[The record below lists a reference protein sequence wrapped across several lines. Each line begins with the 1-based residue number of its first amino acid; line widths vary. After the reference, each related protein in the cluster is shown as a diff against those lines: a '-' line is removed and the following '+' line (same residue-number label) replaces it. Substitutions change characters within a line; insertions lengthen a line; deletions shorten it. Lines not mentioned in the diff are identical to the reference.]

1 MREFH
6 PKFFPLLLSCLVM
19 GCAATIE
26 KRFFPKPTETEM
38 AKEVARLGQTDVR
51 QVASRPVATGSL
63 WPADDHVFFYADKKA
78 LRVGDIITVRIV
90 ESAQASNTADT
101 DLSRSSSANASFST
115 FFGKKKFLNLF
126 KLGEDL
132 LTTSSENNHQGAGST
147 TRSGELTA
155 TMTAVVR
162 DVLPNGN
169 LVVQGT
175 REVLVNHEQQFITLT
190 GIVRPLDVDRDN
202 VVLSTQL
209 ADASITIGGLG
220 VVADKQRSGWG
231 TWFFDFVWPF

>member
-1 MREFH
+1 MTGKTSVFLL
-6 PKFFPLLLSCLVM
+6 PLFVL
-19 GCAATIE
+19 GCSATVE
-26 KRFFPKPTETEM
+26 KRFFPKPTEVDM
-38 AKEVARLGQTDVR
+38 AKEITRLGQTEVR
-51 QVASRPVATGSL
+51 PQSGRPAAVGSL

-101 DLSRSSSANASFST
+101 DLSRSSSTNASLST

-132 LTTSSENNHQGAGST
+132 MTSSSENTHQGSGST
-147 TRSGELTA
+147 TRSGQLTA

-162 DVLPNGN
+162 EVLPNGN

-209 ADASITIGGLG
+209 ADANITIGGLG

-231 TWFFDFVWPF
+231 TWLFDFVWPF

>member
-1 MREFH
+1 M
-6 PKFFPLLLSCLVM
+6 KFGISLLLLSLVSV
-19 GCAATIE
+19 GCSTSVE
-26 KRFFPKPTETEM
+26 KRFFPKPTE
-38 AKEVARLGQTDVR
+38 ANLAQEVARLGQTNVGP
-51 QVASRPVATGSL
+51 QTSRPVAVGSL
-63 WPADDHVFFYADKKA
+63 WPADDHVFFYGDKKA

-101 DLSRSSSANASFST
+101 DLSRSSSIKAGLSS

-126 KLGEDL
+126 KLDEDL
-132 LTTSSENNHQGAGST
+132 LTSSADSMHQGSGST
-147 TRSGELTA
+147 TRSGQLTA
-155 TMTAVVR
+155 VMTAVVR
-162 DVLPNGN
+162 EVLPNGN

-190 GIVRPLDVDRDN
+190 GIVRPLDVNRDN

-231 TWFFDFVWPF
+231 TWLFDFVWPF

>member
-1 MREFH
+1 M
-6 PKFFPLLLSCLVM
+6 
-19 GCAATIE
+19 
-26 KRFFPKPTETEM
+26 
-38 AKEVARLGQTDVR
+38 
-51 QVASRPVATGSL
+51 
-63 WPADDHVFFYADKKA
+63 
-78 LRVGDIITVRIV
+78 GDIITVRIV

-132 LTTSSENNHQGAGST
+132 LTTSSENNHQGSGST
-147 TRSGELTA
+147 TRSGQLTA
-155 TMTAVVR
+155 AMTAVVR
-162 DVLPNGN
+162 EVLPNGN

-190 GIVRPLDVDRDN
+190 GIVRPLDIDRDN

-209 ADASITIGGLG
+209 ADANITIGGLG

>member
-1 MREFH
+1 LEQ
-6 PKFFPLLLSCLVM
+6 
-19 GCAATIE
+19 
-26 KRFFPKPTETEM
+26 
-38 AKEVARLGQTDVR
+38 EVIRLGQTNVGS
-51 QVASRPVATGSL
+51 QVSRPVAVGSL
-63 WPADDHVFFYADKKA
+63 WPADDHVFFYGDKKA

-101 DLSRSSSANASFST
+101 DLSRNSSIKAGLST
-115 FFGKKKFLNLF
+115 FFGKKNFLNLF
-126 KLGEDL
+126 KLDKEL
-132 LTTSSENNHQGAGST
+132 LASSAENTHQGSGST
-147 TRSGELTA
+147 TRSGQLTA

-162 DVLPNGN
+162 EVLANGN

-190 GIVRPLDVDRDN
+190 GIVRPLDVDRGN

-231 TWFFDFVWPF
+231 TWLFDFMWPF

>member
-1 MREFH
+1 M
-6 PKFFPLLLSCLVM
+6 KLSILGIVLAIFSA
-19 GCAATIE
+19 GCGTMIE
-26 KRFFPKPTETEM
+26 KRFFPKPTDVEMGREVSRLSHTETLNYNQQP
-38 AKEVARLGQTDVR
+38 V
-51 QVASRPVATGSL
+51 SRGSL
-63 WPADDHVFFYADKKA
+63 WPAGDQVFFYADKKA

-90 ESAQASNTADT
+90 ESAAASNTADT
-101 DLSRSSSANASFST
+101 DLSRKSSIHAGLST

-126 KLGEDL
+126 KLGDEVL
-132 LTTSSENNHQGAGST
+132 SSQSDNSHTGSGST

-155 TMTAVVR
+155 IMTAVVR
-162 DVLPNGN
+162 EVLPNGN

-190 GIVRPLDVDRDN
+190 GIVRPHDISRDN

-209 ADASITIGGLG
+209 ADANISIGGLG

-231 TWFFDFVWPF
+231 TWIFDFIWPF

>member
-1 MREFH
+1 MMMCGFLGIILS
-6 PKFFPLLLSCLVM
+6 LLI
-19 GCAATIE
+19 GCSASIE
-26 KRFFPKPTETEM
+26 KRFFPKPTEAEL
-38 AKEVARLGQTDVR
+38 AQEVTRLGQTNVGK
-51 QVASRPVATGSL
+51 QGSRPTTVGSL
-63 WPADDHVFFYADKKA
+63 WPADDHVFLFGDKKA
-78 LRVGDIITVRIV
+78 LRVGDILTVRIV

-101 DLSRSSSANASFST
+101 DLSRSSSIKAGLST

-126 KLGEDL
+126 KLDEDVL
-132 LTTSSENNHQGAGST
+132 ASSAENAHQGSGST
-147 TRSGELTA
+147 TRSGQLTA

-162 DVLPNGN
+162 EVLPNGN

-231 TWFFDFVWPF
+231 TWVFDFIWPF

>member
-1 MREFH
+1 MKH
-6 PKFFPLLLSCLVM
+6 WLAALSMLLVAT
-19 GCAATIE
+19 GCSSAIE
-26 KRFFPKPTETEM
+26 KRFFPKPTEAELSQ
-38 AKEVARLGQTDVR
+38 EVMRLGQTNVGE
-51 QVASRPVATGSL
+51 QVSRPVAMGSL
-63 WPADDHVFFYADKKA
+63 WPADDHVFFYGDKKA

-101 DLSRSSSANASFST
+101 DLSRNSSIKAGVST
-115 FFGKKKFLNLF
+115 FFGKRKFLNLF
-126 KLGEDL
+126 KLDEDL
-132 LTTSSENNHQGAGST
+132 LASSAQNSHQGSGST
-147 TRSGELTA
+147 TRSGQLTA

-190 GIVRPLDVDRDN
+190 GIVRPLDIDRDN

-231 TWFFDFVWPF
+231 TWLFDFIWPF

>member
-1 MREFH
+1 MKYR
-6 PKFFPLLLSCLVM
+6 FFAFLLSLLMM
-19 GCAATIE
+19 GCSATIE
-26 KRFFPKPTETEM
+26 KRFFPKPTEAEL
-38 AKEVARLGQTDVR
+38 AQEVTRLGQTNVAP
-51 QVASRPVATGSL
+51 QVSRPVAAGSL
-63 WPADDHVFFYADKKA
+63 WPADDHVFFYGDKKA

-101 DLSRSSSANASFST
+101 DLSRNSSIKAGLST

-126 KLGEDL
+126 KLDEDL
-132 LTTSSENNHQGAGST
+132 LASSAENTHQGSGST
-147 TRSGELTA
+147 TRSGQLTA

-162 DVLPNGN
+162 EVLPNGN

-190 GIVRPLDVDRDN
+190 GIVRPLDVDREN
-202 VVLSTQL
+202 IVLSTQL

-231 TWFFDFVWPF
+231 TWLFDFIWPF

>member
-1 MREFH
+1 MRYGVAA
-6 PKFFPLLLSCLVM
+6 LLTSLLTM
-19 GCAATIE
+19 GCAAAVE
-26 KRFFPKPTETEM
+26 KRFFPKPTEAELVQ
-38 AKEVARLGQTDVR
+38 EVVRLGQTNVGP
-51 QVASRPVATGSL
+51 QASRPVAMGSL
-63 WPADDHVFFYADKKA
+63 WPADDHVFFYGDKKA

-90 ESAQASNTADT
+90 ENAQASNTADT
-101 DLSRSSSANASFST
+101 DLSRNSSIKAGLST

-126 KLGEDL
+126 KLDEDL
-132 LTTSSENNHQGAGST
+132 LASSTQNTHQGSGST
-147 TRSGELTA
+147 TRSGQLTA

-162 DVLPNGN
+162 EVLPNGN

-190 GIVRPLDVDRDN
+190 GIVRPVDVDRDN

-231 TWFFDFVWPF
+231 SWLFDFVWPF

>member
-1 MREFH
+1 MRL
-6 PKFFPLLLSCLVM
+6 PVILLGLAIGAA
-19 GCAATIE
+19 GCGTMVE
-26 KRFFPKPTETEM
+26 KRFFPKPTDAEMGREVSRLSQTET
-38 AKEVARLGQTDVR
+38 VQYNQQPV
-51 QVASRPVATGSL
+51 SRGSL
-63 WPADDHVFFYADKKA
+63 WPAGDQLYFYADKKA
-78 LRVGDIITVRIV
+78 LRVGDIITVRII
-90 ESAQASNTADT
+90 ESAAANNTADT

-126 KLGEDL
+126 KLGDDL
-132 LTTSSENNHQGAGST
+132 LNTTSENAHKGAGST
-147 TRSGELTA
+147 TRSGQLTA

-162 DVLPNGN
+162 EVLPNGN

-190 GIVRPLDVDRDN
+190 GIARPQDISRDN

-209 ADASITIGGLG
+209 ADANITIGGLG

-231 TWFFDFVWPF
+231 TWIFDWVWPF

>member
-1 MREFH
+1 MKRQI
-6 PKFFPLLLSCLVM
+6 SLVALFVVNI
-19 GCAATIE
+19 GCAQMIE
-26 KRFFPKPTETEM
+26 KRFFPKPTDGEM
-38 AKEVARLGQTDVR
+38 AQEVSRLGQTEVKT
-51 QVASRPVATGSL
+51 QNALPAAPGSL
-63 WPADDHVFFYADKKA
+63 WPADDRVFFYADKKA
-78 LRVGDIITVRIV
+78 LRVGDIITVRII

-101 DLSRSSSANASFST
+101 DLSRTSSANASFST

-126 KLGEDL
+126 KLGDDL
-132 LTTSSENNHQGAGST
+132 LTTSSDNSHKGAGST

-155 TMTAVVR
+155 VMTAVVR

-190 GIVRPLDVDRDN
+190 GIVRPQDVSRDN
-202 VVLSTQL
+202 IVLSTQL
-209 ADASITIGGLG
+209 ADANITIGGLG

-231 TWFFDFVWPF
+231 TWIFDLIWPF

>member
-1 MREFH
+1 
-6 PKFFPLLLSCLVM
+6 V
-19 GCAATIE
+19 E
-26 KRFFPKPTETEM
+26 KRFFPKPTEIELDREIRRLSNTNV
-38 AKEVARLGQTDVR
+38 EVHVK
-51 QVASRPVATGSL
+51 RPVANGSL
-63 WPADDHVFFYADKKA
+63 WPSDDQVHFFGDKKA

-90 ESAQASNTADT
+90 ENAQASNTADT
-101 DLSRSSSANASFST
+101 DLSRNSSVKAGLST
-115 FFGKKKFLNLF
+115 FFGKSKFLNLF
-126 KLGEDL
+126 KLNDDVL
-132 LTTSSENNHQGAGST
+132 SSTAQNSHQGAGST
-147 TRSGELTA
+147 TRSGEVTA
-155 TMTAVVR
+155 IMTAVVR

-190 GIVRPLDVDRDN
+190 GIVRPFDVNRDN

-231 TWFFDFVWPF
+231 VWLFDFVWPF